1 MIDMRTQKEAVAKTA
16 RTVVDGTVAAGT
28 KAVEASA
35 GAAETAADRLRD
47 VLARSKSFAETGIT
61 KVTAVKVG
69 DKNVGERA
77 HATVET
83 VQSAVDVDQITGQ
96 VAKLREQIEGV
107 LGTWKET
114 FRPTTEV
121 TPKPATDKPAAKKVV
136 VTKTTTRKPAAK
148 KPAATKATASKA
160 TATKPAAKK
169 PAATKAAA
177 KPAAKKAPTSK

>member
-1 MIDMRTQKEAVAKTA
+1 MIDMTTQREAVAKKA
-16 RTVVDGTVAAGT
+16 KTVVDGTVAAGT

-35 GAAETAADRLRD
+35 GAAETATDRLKD

-77 HATVET
+77 HATVESM
-83 VQSAVDVDQITGQ
+83 QSAVDVDQITGQ

-114 FRPTTEV
+114 FRPSTE
-121 TPKPATDKPAAKKVV
+121 TAPKPAAKQS
-136 VTKTTTRKPAAK
+136 AAK
-148 KPAATKATASKA
+148 KTNYNELTVDQLKTMASEADITGRSTMNKSQLIAAL
-160 TATKPAAKK
+160 
-169 PAATKAAA
+169 
-177 KPAAKKAPTSK
+177 KKAEKASTSK